1 MGAVVFFLVIFYA
14 VLNPIVNKKKAQLD
28 DMNKKK
34 EETAKFVSDIKS
46 KNKKIKLK
54 RPQYEQYS
62 TLFHTKAEVE
72 GLYQTLSEFA
82 AMNNLVISKIEKKKI
97 AEVTKADAIA
107 SVSKNKGKKKKKKK
121 TQKREVKNIAYYKI
135 PVDFEITGNFLGYIK
150 FKRQLSLSQKTL
162 NFDNESIKVLKKGDS
177 TGAIKVNGTLTIVG
191 LADEFFRKITYII
204 FMLFFAFAGK
214 ADNHDKE
221 QNIVERAKEVN
232 QKIKEQQANKKSN
245 ISSEINNEEPLPLN
259 DPFVGDGTL
268 GGSSGGVK
276 LIAETEEQKKKLS
289 VFNYKLVGIIEGDG
303 VGFASLV
310 DESGEVINVGL
321 NEELTQGVRL
331 IGISTKEV
339 MFERGEDSLVVINFK
354 NQIIERN
361 N

>member
-1 MGAVVFFLVIFYA
+1 MNFFKIILITIFLIFSA
-14 VLNPIVNKKKAQLD
+14 
-28 DMNKKK
+28 
-34 EETAKFVSDIKS
+34 
-46 KNKKIKLK
+46 
-54 RPQYEQYS
+54 YS
-62 TLFHTKAEVE
+62 V
-72 GLYQTLSEFA
+72 Q
-82 AMNNLVISKIEKKKI
+82 
-97 AEVTKADAIA
+97 
-107 SVSKNKGKKKKKKK
+107 
-121 TQKREVKNIAYYKI
+121 
-135 PVDFEITGNFLGYIK
+135 
-150 FKRQLSLSQKTL
+150 
-162 NFDNESIKVLKKGDS
+162 
-177 TGAIKVNGTLTIVG
+177 
-191 LADEFFRKITYII
+191 
-204 FMLFFAFAGK
+204 
-214 ADNHDKE
+214 ADNHDQQ
-221 QNIVERAKEVN
+221 QNIVDKAKEIN
-232 QKIKEQQANKKSN
+232 QKVKKQQALKDAAIKS
-245 ISSEINNEEPLPLN
+245 EVGEEPLPLN

>member
-1 MGAVVFFLVIFYA
+1 MNFFKIVFISL
-14 VLNPIVNKKKAQLD
+14 
-28 DMNKKK
+28 
-34 EETAKFVSDIKS
+34 
-46 KNKKIKLK
+46 
-54 RPQYEQYS
+54 
-62 TLFHTKAEVE
+62 LFILA
-72 GLYQTLSEFA
+72 
-82 AMNNLVISKIEKKKI
+82 SKISM
-97 AEVTKADAIA
+97 AD
-107 SVSKNKGKKKKKKK
+107 S
-121 TQKREVKNIAYYKI
+121 
-135 PVDFEITGNFLGYIK
+135 
-150 FKRQLSLSQKTL
+150 
-162 NFDNESIKVLKKGDS
+162 
-177 TGAIKVNGTLTIVG
+177 
-191 LADEFFRKITYII
+191 
-204 FMLFFAFAGK
+204 
-214 ADNHDKE
+214 HDTE
-221 QNIVERAKEVN
+221 QNIIEKAKEIN
-232 QKIKEQQANKKSN
+232 QKIKEKQANSQSN

-310 DESGEVINVGL
+310 NESGEVINVGL

-339 MFERGEDSLVVINFK
+339 LFERGEDSLVVINFK

>member
-1 MGAVVFFLVIFYA
+1 MNFFKVIFIS
-14 VLNPIVNKKKAQLD
+14 LLFIHISN
-28 DMNKKK
+28 
-34 EETAKFVSDIKS
+34 VS
-46 KNKKIKLK
+46 
-54 RPQYEQYS
+54 
-62 TLFHTKAEVE
+62 
-72 GLYQTLSEFA
+72 
-82 AMNNLVISKIEKKKI
+82 M
-97 AEVTKADAIA
+97 AD
-107 SVSKNKGKKKKKKK
+107 SH
-121 TQKREVKNIAYYKI
+121 
-135 PVDFEITGNFLGYIK
+135 
-150 FKRQLSLSQKTL
+150 
-162 NFDNESIKVLKKGDS
+162 DS
-177 TGAIKVNGTLTIVG
+177 
-191 LADEFFRKITYII
+191 
-204 FMLFFAFAGK
+204 
-214 ADNHDKE
+214 E
-221 QNIVERAKEVN
+221 QNIIEKAKEIN
-232 QKIKEQQANKKSN
+232 QKVKENQANTQAN

>member
-1 MGAVVFFLVIFYA
+1 MA
-14 VLNPIVNKKKAQLD
+14 N
-28 DMNKKK
+28 
-34 EETAKFVSDIKS
+34 S
-46 KNKKIKLK
+46 
-54 RPQYEQYS
+54 
-62 TLFHTKAEVE
+62 H
-72 GLYQTLSEFA
+72 
-82 AMNNLVISKIEKKKI
+82 
-97 AEVTKADAIA
+97 
-107 SVSKNKGKKKKKKK
+107 
-121 TQKREVKNIAYYKI
+121 
-135 PVDFEITGNFLGYIK
+135 
-150 FKRQLSLSQKTL
+150 
-162 NFDNESIKVLKKGDS
+162 DS
-177 TGAIKVNGTLTIVG
+177 
-191 LADEFFRKITYII
+191 
-204 FMLFFAFAGK
+204 
-214 ADNHDKE
+214 E
-221 QNIVERAKEVN
+221 QNIIEKAKEIN
-232 QKIKEQQANKKSN
+232 QKVKENQANTQAN

-321 NEELTQGVRL
+321 NEELSQGVRL